1 MYDLLKSVDKISL
14 RRYEKMF
21 VSLNIYGNAIGVTYR
36 GGDRY
41 RTRCGALFT
50 LATYIL
56 IIINAFSLFIAF
68 HDGSKQEELAQST
81 KIDRFNSEKVDL
93 VE

>member
-1 MYDLLKSVDKISL
+1 MSL
-14 RRYEKMF
+14 HRLGQIF
-21 VSLNIYGNAIGVTYR
+21 VNLDIYGHAIGVTYR
-36 GGDRY
+36 GGDTY

-56 IIINAFSLFIAF
+56 ITINALSLFIAF
-68 HDGSKQEELAQST
+68 NDGSKQEELAQSS
-81 KIDRFNSEKVDL
+81 KFDRFTSEKVDL